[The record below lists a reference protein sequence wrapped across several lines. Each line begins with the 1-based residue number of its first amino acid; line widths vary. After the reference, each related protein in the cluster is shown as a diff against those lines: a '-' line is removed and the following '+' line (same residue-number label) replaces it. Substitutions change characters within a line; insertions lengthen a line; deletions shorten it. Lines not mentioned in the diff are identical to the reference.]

1 MTSIKLNE
9 NEENEHI
16 EEIKKIEK
24 AYENNDENKNDIKNL
39 KIKITNNGFVS
50 YKPEKE
56 ITIKEIELDN
66 NIMLR
71 LLEYEKKIYV
81 DIRKYFKGYPT
92 KKGIRIGYDT
102 FKKLKSII

>member
-24 AYENNDENKNDIKNL
+24 AYENNNENKNDIKNL
-39 KIKITNNGFVS
+39 KIKITNNGLVS
-50 YKPEKE
+50 YRSDKE
-56 ITIKEIELDN
+56 TTIKEIELDN
-66 NIMLR
+66 NIILR

-92 KKGIRIGYDT
+92 KKGIRIAYET
-102 FKKLKSII
+102 FKKLKNII